1 MNTGIDE
8 PATVSGD
15 VKVAIV
21 TTSFGSSGGVA
32 TVASFLYH
40 RLSASERYLPELIS
54 VPMPAGTEVNVRMSH
69 PDSWFSGI
77 QVKKKRDGIPYR
89 EIGAFLAEFEFQRYR
104 PRPALTKK
112 LEKYDLVQVVAG
124 APNWAYLTKNISAPV
139 ALQVATLIET
149 EREGKYQEEAFPL
162 RLWRHGMTK
171 IAAWMERQVPSMVDA
186 IFVENQWMYEH
197 YRQNHP
203 DANVHFAPPGVDTS
217 TYHPAEE
224 TNDDAYILSVGR
236 FSDPRKNVELL
247 FEAYHRLRQRRP
259 NAPRLVLAGLAGP
272 RESAWATAKSLGI
285 TDHIDVHVEVPEE
298 KLVRLYRN
306 ASLFVLSSKEEG
318 LGLVIAEAMASGIPV
333 VSTDCGGP
341 STLVEEGET
350 GYLTPVGNPEA
361 LAERMEKILRDPEHA
376 RALGRRGRER
386 IESHFSEEAAGEKF
400 LSVYNH
406 LLA

>member
-1 MNTGIDE
+1 M
-8 PATVSGD
+8 
-15 VKVAIV
+15 
-21 TTSFGSSGGVA
+21 SSSSEIGVRILKPRSWFRGVA
-32 TVASFLYH
+32 TEEGEYNEIPFREVGAFF
-40 RLSASERYLPELIS
+40 PEL
-54 VPMPAGTEVNVRMSH
+54 
-69 PDSWFSGI
+69 
-77 QVKKKRDGIPYR
+77 
-89 EIGAFLAEFEFQRYR
+89 EFQRYS
-104 PRPALTKK
+104 PRPKLTEE
-112 LEKYDLVQVVAG
+112 LNRCDLIQIVAG
-124 APNWAYLTKNISAPV
+124 APTWAYLAKNVSVPV
-139 ALQVATLIET
+139 ALQVATLT
-149 EREGKYQEEAFPL
+149 RVERDGKHDQNPLPL
-162 RLWRHGMTK
+162 RFWRKGMTK
-171 IAAWMERQVPSMVDA
+171 IATQIEKRIPSLVDT

-259 NAPRLVLAGLAGP
+259 DAPRLVLAGLAGP

-298 KLVRLYRN
+298 KLARLYRN

-341 STLVEEGET
+341 STLIKEGKT
-350 GYLTPVGNPEA
+350 GYLTPVGDPDA
-361 LAERMEKILRDPEHA
+361 LADRMQTILENPDHA
-376 RALGRRGRER
+376 RELGERGRER